1 MCPGMAAAIIPSV
14 SGLLQRR
21 LFGLAAT
28 IGCLLAPKDGLM
40 YGAVGEFHHL
50 SCARAGA

>member
-1 MCPGMAAAIIPSV
+1 LCPGMAAAIIPSV
-14 SGLLQRR
+14 SRLLQRCQ
-21 LFGLAAT
+21 FSLAPT